1 MKVGIP
7 TFYPVES
14 TIISCYKYIRIPLIT
29 KVKKV
34 PQIVPHFS

>member
-1 MKVGIP
+1 MKNRISA
-7 TFYPVES
+7 FYLNES
-14 TIISCYKYIRIPLIT
+14 TIISCYKYIRISLIT